1 MNEAFFAELS
11 AWLTQAGLAG
21 TSETEIVSGFC
32 DRCVAA
38 GLPLARALMFVDTL
52 HPVHEGRLFRWGY
65 GPTESPLL
73 EYGRTR
79 PDALAASGSEPQDV
93 EMAERWRSSPHY
105 KMVQTGDSFLRRRL
119 NATAKDEFAVL
130 SDFLAAGMTDYVAI
144 ISRFAPEGV
153 IGEMDGVY
161 SSWATRA
168 PDGFSDGQI
177 AALQRIAPYFALA
190 IKSVLLARMT
200 GTLMQTY
207 LGRDAGRRVLGGRI
221 VRGIAERIDAV
232 VWFSDLRGFTRVTDT
247 APEQAI
253 PLLNDYSDAIV
264 SAIHEHGGDV
274 LKLIGDGTLAI
285 FTAEDRAH
293 ACGAALSAA
302 IAARGR
308 IDELNRRR
316 AADGKPI
323 TDMYLGLHV
332 GEVFYG
338 NVGSRERL
346 DFTVI
351 GPAVNE
357 ASRIAVMCRSVDQ
370 PVLMS
375 SRANIARAAL
385 GERRA
390 VIRSSERAAGIGYN
404 GSPQARE
411 ITMNKILLATAT
423 FALVAA
429 AAPLYAQQATT
440 KDQLI
445 GSWKVLSLK
454 ATTGDRVSYPL
465 GEHVAGYVTVTPDRF
480 WLLFADS
487 TRKAPAAATLTDA
500 EAVAMMK
507 SHVAW
512 TGKYSTAE
520 QTPEGIKLTARVD
533 AASSQAIFGTDRVY
547 FMRLDGNKLM
557 VKSPGV
563 IVPMTGATSV
573 VEFELVKAD

>member
-1 MNEAFFAELS
+1 MNESFFAELS
-11 AWLTQAGLAG
+11 AWLTHAGLAG
-21 TSETEIVSGFC
+21 TSETDIVSAFC
-32 DRCVAA
+32 GRCVAA
-38 GLPLARALMFVDTL
+38 GLPLARALVFVDTL

-73 EYGRTR
+73 EYGRTS
-79 PDALAASGSEPQDV
+79 PDALAASGSEPRDV
-93 EMAERWRSSPHY
+93 ELAERWRNTPHY

-144 ISRFAPEGV
+144 ISRFAPEGI

-168 PDGFSDGQI
+168 PDGFSDDQI
-177 AALQRIAPYFALA
+177 AALQRLAPYLALA
-190 IKSVLLARMT
+190 IKSVSLARMT
-200 GTLMQTY
+200 GTLMETY
-207 LGRDAGRRVLGGRI
+207 LGRDAGQRVLGGRI

-232 VWFSDLRGFTRVTDT
+232 VWFSDLRGFTRITDT

-285 FTAEDRAH
+285 FTAEDRTH

-302 IAARGR
+302 IAARER
-308 IDELNRRR
+308 VDELNRRR
-316 AADGKPI
+316 VADGKPM

-357 ASRIAVMCRSVDQ
+357 ASRIAAMCRSVDQ

-375 SRANIARAAL
+375 SA
-385 GERRA
+385 
-390 VIRSSERAAGIGYN
+390 
-404 GSPQARE
+404 
-411 ITMNKILLATAT
+411 
-423 FALVAA
+423 
-429 AAPLYAQQATT
+429 
-440 KDQLI
+440 
-445 GSWKVLSLK
+445 
-454 ATTGDRVSYPL
+454 
-465 GEHVAGYVTVTPDRF
+465 
-480 WLLFADS
+480 FAD
-487 TRKAPAAATLTDA
+487 
-500 EAVAMMK
+500 V
-507 SHVAW
+507 
-512 TGKYSTAE
+512 G
-520 QTPEGIKLTARVD
+520 GIKR
-533 AASSQAIFGTDRVY
+533 
-547 FMRLDGNKLM
+547 RLVSVGRYALR
-557 VKSPGV
+557 GV
-563 IVPMTGATSV
+563 AHPQ
-573 VEFELVKAD
+573 ELFTLDPNA